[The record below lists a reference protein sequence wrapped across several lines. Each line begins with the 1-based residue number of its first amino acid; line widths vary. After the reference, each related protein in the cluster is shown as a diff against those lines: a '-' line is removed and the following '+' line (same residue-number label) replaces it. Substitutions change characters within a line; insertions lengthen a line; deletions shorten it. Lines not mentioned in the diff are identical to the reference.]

1 MTDAELLAALDA
13 RQAMIVHALRSSS
26 SDALQNA

>member
-26 SDALQNA
+26 SDAL